1 MRLQSDLSVPLAAEG
16 ERPATAGGTVA
27 ISGAIA
33 VLLFILSTSFILL
46 AGSASAGTETGE
58 FCPTCPDWTNLDGWL
73 EKKAAYEED
82 MKNAVDFVKGLH

>member
-33 VLLFILSTSFILL
+33 VLLVHTVHLFHSIGRI
-46 AGSASAGTETGE
+46 GQRRHR
-58 FCPTCPDWTNLDGWL
+58 DWGVLPHL
-73 EKKAAYEED
+73 P
-82 MKNAVDFVKGLH
+82 